1 MADEANNCWRRPY
14 YPGKDLEAL
23 CSEMRSYIDRGYGVA
38 KMKIGGA
45 DLAEDRRRIEAALAE
60 IGSDAEVAVDPHGR
74 FDLETALPLAQGLP
88 DLPLFRERG
97 PGGPP

>member
-23 CSEMRSYIDRGYGVA
+23 CAEMRSYIDRGYSVV

-45 DLAEDRRRIEAALAE
+45 DLAEDRRRIEAVLAE
-60 IGSDAEVAVDPHGR
+60 IGSDAELAGDAHGR
-74 FDLETALPLAQGLP
+74 LDLETALAYAQAPPDYPLVL
-88 DLPLFRERG
+88 DEE
-97 PGGPP
+97 PGG